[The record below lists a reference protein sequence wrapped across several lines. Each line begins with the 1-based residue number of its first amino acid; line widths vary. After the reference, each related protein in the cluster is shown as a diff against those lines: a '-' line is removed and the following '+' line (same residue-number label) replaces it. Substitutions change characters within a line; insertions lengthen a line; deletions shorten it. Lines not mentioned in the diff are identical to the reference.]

1 MLASQEINTP
11 SIVSPINIMLQSSAQ
26 HTIQPSQQQLPNP
39 QPSLPTP
46 PAQKIMKTV
55 TKTVVQ
61 SPSTVAK

>member
-1 MLASQEINTP
+1 
-11 SIVSPINIMLQSSAQ
+11 MLQSSAQ
-26 HTIQPSQQQLPNP
+26 PTTQPSQQQLPNP

-61 SPSTVAK
+61 SPPSAAK